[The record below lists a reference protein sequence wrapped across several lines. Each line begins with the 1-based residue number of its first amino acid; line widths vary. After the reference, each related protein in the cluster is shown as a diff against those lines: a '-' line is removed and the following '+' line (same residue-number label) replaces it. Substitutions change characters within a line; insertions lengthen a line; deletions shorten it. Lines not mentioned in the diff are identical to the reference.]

1 LGEGGAAENCN
12 QRQREEGF
20 SVHRESLPQ
29 SNLGAS
35 P

>member
-1 LGEGGAAENCN
+1 LSKGGTAENCN